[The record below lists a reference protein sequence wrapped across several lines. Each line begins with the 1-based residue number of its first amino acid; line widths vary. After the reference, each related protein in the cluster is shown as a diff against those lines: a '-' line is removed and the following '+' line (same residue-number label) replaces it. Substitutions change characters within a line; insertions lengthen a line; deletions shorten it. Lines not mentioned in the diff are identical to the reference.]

1 MVLTMVDISGTV
13 TIMPIP
19 DLDRLQEM
27 LGDEWKLTDEQRV
40 VITAW
45 WDAHMSGET
54 ASVVQG
60 RKGQVVVPVS
70 TKRGTRLAE
79 DWHPSTN
86 VAEELMRN
94 YPGVNLR
101 MILEEFRD
109 YWCAVPGSRG
119 LKLSWDRTFRNRVRE
134 VAHKPQYR
142 RQGISMQG
150 GGQMSRVD
158 SKAAEYLK

>member
-1 MVLTMVDISGTV
+1 MVDISGTV
-13 TIMPIP
+13 TIMPTP

-54 ASVVQG
+54 TSVVQG
-60 RKGQVVVPVS
+60 RKGQVVVPTS

-79 DWHPSTN
+79 DWWPSRD
-86 VAEELMRN
+86 VQAELAQK
-94 YPGVNLR
+94 YPNLNLG

-150 GGQMSRVD
+150 GGQMSKVD
-158 SKAAEYLK
+158 AKAMGYLEGQ